1 LINLHKHCI
10 LMPKRIS
17 SANKYG
23 LNMAITIIPETNI
36 PLPDD
41 YDAEVVTTFDK
52 KVKVAAATA
61 KVLIDGGAEIPV
73 SSQEKV
79 EAEDLFKAF
88 TDPDHKDNKLNTT
101 TNKTLQTPATVQ
113 HLYAML
119 SDYDHQVVQEAV
131 QLRRFITN
139 KLIEDT
145 GLADPRHRLRA
156 LELLGKISDVGL
168 FSEKTEVVFR
178 NDDPEELQAQIKSK
192 LFKILGQGYTIDAEY
207 ASVSDELGT
216 IDIEDTN
223 DS

>member
-1 LINLHKHCI
+1 
-10 LMPKRIS
+10 MS
-17 SANKYG
+17 
-23 LNMAITIIPETNI
+23 ITVKPDTDI

-41 YDAEVVTTFDK
+41 YEAELATTFQK

-61 KVLIDGGAEIPV
+61 KVLVDGGAEIPV
-73 SSQEKV
+73 STQEKV
-79 EAEDLFKAF
+79 DAEDLFKAF
-88 TDPDHKDNKLNTT
+88 TDPEQTKNTLNTT
-101 TNKTLQTPATVQ
+101 AAKSLQTPATVQ

-145 GLADPRHRLRA
+145 GLADPRHRLKA

-168 FSEKTEVVFR
+168 FSEKTEVIFKH
-178 NDDPEELQAQIKSK
+178 DDPEELQAQIKSK

-216 IDIEDTN
+216 ADNEVNN